1 MSPDTPP
8 KIPAPKESKPNSM
21 MVDIGPVIAYVIA
34 FNVARRFTDAT
45 TALYIGAVVISVA
58 IVLAVIYSKRVFG
71 RVSVLLWVSAI
82 LIVGSVAIT
91 LFFQD
96 EKIFKIK
103 PTAINLLYGGMILG
117 SLALGKNVFKML
129 MGEVYSLPDKAWRVL
144 AFRWGIFFICLAC
157 LNEYIW
163 RTQTTEFWS
172 NFKLFGMFPI
182 TLVFAMANV
191 PLLMKHQPNPDE
203 K

>member
-1 MSPDTPP
+1 ML
-8 KIPAPKESKPNSM
+8 
-21 MVDIGPVIAYVIA
+21 VDLGPVIAYVLA
-34 FNVARRFTDAT
+34 FNIARRFTDAT

-58 IVLAVIYSKRVFG
+58 IAVAVIYSKKKFG

-82 LIVGSVAIT
+82 LIIGSAAIT
-91 LFFQD
+91 LIFQD
-96 EKIFKIK
+96 ERIFKIK

-129 MGEVYSLPDKAWRVL
+129 MGEVYTLPDRAWKTL
-144 AFRWGIFFICLAC
+144 AFRWGVFFIFLAG

-163 RTQTTEFWS
+163 RTQSTEFWS
-172 NFKLFGMFPI
+172 NFKFFGMFPI
-182 TLVFAMANV
+182 TMIFAMANV
-191 PLLMKHQPNPDE
+191 PLLLKHQPNPDE

>member
-1 MSPDTPP
+1 MTSPS
-8 KIPAPKESKPNSM
+8 APESASDAKPNSM
-21 MVDIGPVIAYVIA
+21 LVDLGPVIAYVLA
-34 FNVARRFTDAT
+34 FNIARRFTDAT

-58 IVLAVIYSKRVFG
+58 IAVAVIYSKKKFG

-82 LIVGSVAIT
+82 LIIGSAAIT
-91 LFFQD
+91 LIFQD
-96 EKIFKIK
+96 ERIFKIK

-129 MGEVYSLPDKAWRVL
+129 MGEVYTLPDKAWKTL
-144 AFRWGIFFICLAC
+144 AFRWGVFFIFLAG

-163 RTQTTEFWS
+163 RTQSTEFWS
-172 NFKLFGMFPI
+172 NFKFFGMFPI
-182 TLVFAMANV
+182 TMIFAMANV
-191 PLLMKHQPNPDE
+191 PLLLKHQPNPDE

>member
-1 MSPDTPP
+1 MTSP
-8 KIPAPKESKPNSM
+8 IAPESTANAKPNSLL
-21 MVDIGPVIAYVIA
+21 VDLGPVIAYVIA

-58 IVLAVIYSKRVFG
+58 IVIAVVYSKRVFG
-71 RVSVLLWVSAI
+71 RVSVLLMVSAI
-82 LIVGSVAIT
+82 LIVGSAAIT
-91 LFFQD
+91 LLFQD
-96 EKIFKIK
+96 ERIFKIK

-129 MGEVYSLPDKAWRVL
+129 MGEVYSLPDKAWRTL
-144 AFRWGIFFICLAC
+144 AFRWGIFFIFLAA

-172 NFKLFGMFPI
+172 NFKFFGMFPI
-182 TLVFAMANV
+182 TMIFAMANV
-191 PLLMKHQPNPDE
+191 PLLLKHQPKPDE
-203 K
+203 